1 MASASIT
8 RVGGVIVVTQVI
20 PQSEQNAVLLE
31 APPPDVTQAPPSPRE
46 KMDKMAAEFH
56 RGEPLIMGVFQLVLG
71 LVFVLFSLT
80 AAVHKTLLMHIPAS
94 SCVLFVFAG
103 FVTLKAA
110 KTTTPFHVRLAAGWS
125 VLSSLLCVVG
135 VAYVSWLLSW
145 PRPSER
151 LCEGLDYD
159 KCFQTG
165 LWMLDVLVPALLVCV
180 MVLLLL
186 QFSFSVT
193 VSTFSIRAAR
203 QRPLESDLSESGES
217 LLQPERDQ

>member
-165 LWMLDVLVPALLVCV
+165 LWMLDVLVPALL
-180 MVLLLL
+180 
-186 QFSFSVT
+186 
-193 VSTFSIRAAR
+193 
-203 QRPLESDLSESGES
+203 SGSSAPPGE
-217 LLQPERDQ
+217 